1 MQGPSKRSAEH
12 PLDDV
17 GEAGLHG
24 GIGGVGAAFELQ
36 PEDAKRARKWL
47 QVTGILALVAGFVAF
62 IVPTVATVTV
72 AILLGWVLIF
82 IAAVTTVDAL
92 SMRDTRRML
101 ARGAWALL
109 ALVAG
114 IYLIASPLHGTVGLT
129 FVLATWLIA
138 VGALRLLVAYR
149 ERGFPGAGM
158 VGFNGALSLLLGLL
172 IALGLPSSADWAIG
186 LLVGIDLI
194 FYGITALALAGLL
207 KRVAA

>member
-1 MQGPSKRSAEH
+1 MQGPSKRSVGH

-24 GIGGVGAAFELQ
+24 GQGGVGAAFGLG
-36 PEDAKRARKWL
+36 PEDARRARRW
-47 QVTGILALVAGFVAF
+47 VRVSGILALIAGFVAF
-62 IVPTVATVTV
+62 LVPTVASVTV

-82 IAAVTTVDAL
+82 IAAVTTVDAF
-92 SMRDTRRML
+92 SVRDTGRML

-114 IYLIASPLHGTVGLT
+114 IYLIAAPLSGTVTLT

-138 VGALRLLVAYR
+138 VGAMRLLVAYR
-149 ERGFPGAGM
+149 ERGMPGAGM
-158 VGFNGALSLLLGLL
+158 IGLNGALSLLLGLL
-172 IALGLPSSADWAIG
+172 IAVGLPSSADWAIG

-194 FYGITALALAGLL
+194 FYGITALALASLL
-207 KRVAA
+207 KRVAG